1 MQIFRRFATAAALV
15 GCVTGQSAYA
25 ADKQNPENNVIRA
38 KILDGSNLEKCR
50 FLDTVFGQGGGG
62 LTSSQSGVAK
72 ALQTAKFD
80 ASENAIGRGANAIV
94 FTGIAVTLNYYV
106 VMANAYECPA

>member
-1 MQIFRRFATAAALV
+1 MKFFRSVATAAVFFGYL
-15 GCVTGQSAYA
+15 TGQSAYA
-25 ADKQNPENNVIRA
+25 ADKQNPENNVIRT
-38 KILDGSNLEKCR
+38 KILDGSDLQKCQ

-72 ALQTAKFD
+72 ALQAAKFD
-80 ASENAIGRGANAIV
+80 ASENAIGRGANAVV

-106 VMANAYECPA
+106 VMANAYECPS